1 MIKHKAYPKVRVAFV
16 LSDGFSAFNVAGAMR
31 VFEAVKTATGS
42 NSIDVDFSAIS
53 GESAISSCGMRSTCR
68 FPLKQVLSAHRIRER
83 PDFVFFCFGKIS
95 KNCEVSEAREVLL
108 T

>member
-1 MIKHKAYPKVRVAFV
+1 MIKHKAYPKIRVAFV

-53 GESAISSCGMRSTCR
+53 GGSAICPSSDNLGQLSVVSFGGSGSSLLEVMR
-68 FPLKQVLSAHRIRER
+68 FQLGGASA
-83 PDFVFFCFGKIS
+83 
-95 KNCEVSEAREVLL
+95 A
-108 T
+108 